1 MSTYVISDIHGCFTA
16 FMRLLEKINFSR
28 EDRLIIAGDIIDRG
42 MENFEMLEWMENKP
56 GNVEILMGNH
66 EYDFTYANVPAA
78 LEFID
83 AYDQEAGFNEI
94 EIDPYYDQYG
104 TVQELVD
111 KGVTPGRL
119 AYWAQLIRRF
129 PFYKILNINGK
140 KYIIVHASY
149 VSEEKYKRLNGTLE
163 GITDYYIWNRDAFF
177 YDEGKGDTVI
187 FGHTPTILD
196 KDYFA
201 DGKVYRVKFQGNTF
215 IDIDCGYVYKAHYPK
230 ANMAIIRLEDEE
242 IIYLDE

>member
-1 MSTYVISDIHGCFTA
+1 MGTYVMSDIHGCYDA
-16 FMRLLEKINFSR
+16 FMRMLDKIGFGI

-42 MENFEMLEWMENKP
+42 GQNFEMLEWLENKP
-56 GNVEILMGNH
+56 ANIEVLMGNH
-66 EYDFTYANVPAA
+66 EYDFTFANVPAA
-78 LEFID
+78 LEYID
-83 AYDQEAGFNEI
+83 AYDQDAGFTGA

-104 TVQELVD
+104 TLEELIR

-119 AYWAQLIRRF
+119 AFWAQLMRRF
-129 PFYKILNINGK
+129 KYYRILNINDK
-140 KYIIVHASY
+140 KYIIVHACY

-177 YDEGKGDTVI
+177 YDEGRGDTIV
-187 FGHTPTILD
+187 FGHTPTIFD

-215 IDIDCGYVYKAHYPK
+215 INIDCGYVYKEHYPN
-230 ANMAIIRLEDEE
+230 ANLAAIRLDDEE
-242 IIYLDE
+242 IFYLE